1 MDESGAPFIFNL
13 LVLSIA
19 SLLILQVLEAGIL
32 TTSATLMSA
41 ITGIL
46 GCGVILTNDNKVR
59 RTDSIPQC
67 NFFTRLFV

>member
-1 MDESGAPFIFNL
+1 MNQGHPSFSIL

-32 TTSATLMSA
+32 TTSATLMSI

-46 GCGVILTNDNKVR
+46 GCGVILTNDNKII